1 MIKML
6 IITQLEN
13 GQGKLVLIFMIKL
26 YSMTMVDLKDILP
39 QVIQIGEN
47 HIQMVNGKLFQ
58 ERENQMVN

>member
-1 MIKML
+1 
-6 IITQLEN
+6 
-13 GQGKLVLIFMIKL
+13 MIKL

-58 ERENQMVN
+58 ERENQMIN